1 MIRAVNVALWFY
13 WNSFPLEIIRQ
24 QSWELLKRGGKCY
37 HINCDGKVIGVNW
50 GNIFRRGIIVK
61 MGSDSGNTRFVIIEF
76 VYDQKLSLPWD

>member
-37 HINCDGKVIGVNW
+37 HINCDGEVIGVTW
-50 GNIFRRGIIVK
+50 GNIEGELLLRWEAILVTL
-61 MGSDSGNTRFVIIEF
+61 GS
-76 VYDQKLSLPWD
+76 SL